1 MSDRAEW
8 VTVSAMYDQRGQGGV
23 PVIARIQDF
32 LKLESASGILLGL
45 AAIAAV
51 LAKNSP
57 FGPLYDGFLAFPI
70 SVSAGD
76 FSIAKPAHLWI
87 NDALMAIFFL
97 LVALEIK
104 RELVEGELSSFDKAL
119 LPLIAAVGGVIVPA
133 LIFAAFN
140 RGDAEALSGWAIP
153 SATDI
158 AFALGVL
165 SLFGSRVPT
174 SLKVFL
180 LAIAIIDDLAAI
192 IIIAIF
198 YTSDLSVQSLML
210 AGGGVGLLVALNL
223 FGVRKAAPFLLVGL
237 LTWVFVLKSGVH
249 ATLAGV
255 VTGLAMPMRP
265 RGQDGQSALHHLEH
279 GLHPWVAFGILPLFA
294 FANAG
299 VSLEGLSLAALLEPV
314 PLGIALGLF
323 VGKQIGVFSFTWA
336 AVKLGLAPRPA
347 DASWLQI
354 YGVSVMCG
362 VGFTMSL
369 FIGALAYEGADAAD
383 AVRLG
388 VLAGS
393 IASALLASAILLVA
407 PGAKPPQREAVRTR
421 LAKAA

>member
-1 MSDRAEW
+1 MRPPCRA
-8 VTVSAMYDQRGQGGV
+8 TRASKGQGGV
-23 PVIARIQDF
+23 PVFAKIQDF
-32 LKLESASGILLGL
+32 LKLESASGILLAL
-45 AAIAAV
+45 AAAAAV
-51 LAKNSP
+51 LVKNSA
-57 FGPLYDGFLAFPI
+57 FAPLYDGFLAVPI
-70 SVSAGD
+70 AVSAGD
-76 FSIAKPAHLWI
+76 FAIAKPAHLWI
-87 NDALMAIFFL
+87 NDALMAVFFL

-104 RELVEGELSSFDKAL
+104 RELIEGELSSVDKAL
-119 LPLIAAVGGVIVPA
+119 LPLIAAIGGVIAPA
-133 LIFAAFN
+133 LIFAAIN
-140 RGDAEALSGWAIP
+140 RGDADALRGWAIP

-165 SLFGSRVPT
+165 SLFGSRVPP

-198 YTSDLSVQSLML
+198 YTSDLSMQSLTL
-210 AGGGVGLLVALNL
+210 AAGGVAALVALNL
-223 FGVRKAAPFLLVGL
+223 FGVRKAAPYLLIGL

-255 VTGLAMPMRP
+255 VTGLAIPMRP
-265 RGQDGQSALHHLEH
+265 RGDDGQSALHHLEH

-299 VSLEGLSLAALLEPV
+299 VSFEGLTVAALVEPI

-323 VGKQIGVFSFTWA
+323 FGKQFGVFVFTFA
-336 AVKLGLAPRPA
+336 AVKLGVVRPPSQ
-347 DASWLQI
+347 ASWLQV
-354 YGVSVMCG
+354 YGVSCMCG

-369 FIGALAYEGADAAD
+369 FIGALAYAGEAAAD

-393 IASALLASAILLVA
+393 VASALLASIILLVA
-407 PGAKPPQREAVRTR
+407 PRAVRSKR
-421 LAKAA
+421 G

>member
-1 MSDRAEW
+1 MA
-8 VTVSAMYDQRGQGGV
+8 
-23 PVIARIQDF
+23 VISKIQDF

-45 AAIAAV
+45 AALIAV
-51 LAKNSP
+51 FAKNSP
-57 FGPLYDGFLAFPI
+57 FAPLYDGFLSIPI
-70 SVSAGD
+70 AVSAGA
-76 FSIAKPAHLWI
+76 FEIAKPAHLWI
-87 NDALMAIFFL
+87 NDGLMAIFFL

-104 RELVEGELSSFDKAL
+104 RELVEGELSSLDKAL
-119 LPLIAAVGGVIVPA
+119 LPLIAAAGGVIVPA
-133 LIFAAFN
+133 LIFAGLN
-140 RGDAEALSGWAIP
+140 RGDAEALRGWAIP

-165 SLFGSRVPT
+165 SMLGSRVPA

-192 IIIAIF
+192 VIIAIF
-198 YTSDLSVQSLML
+198 YTSDLSVLSLTL
-210 AGGGVGLLVALNL
+210 AGCGVATLAALNL
-223 FGVRKAAPFLLVGL
+223 AGVRRAGPFLIVGL

-265 RGQDGQSALHHLEH
+265 RSDGQSALHHLEH

-299 VSLEGLSLAALLEPV
+299 VSLDGVTFAALAAPI

-323 VGKQIGVFSFTWA
+323 IGKQIGVFSFTWA
-336 AVKLGLAPRPA
+336 AVRLGIARRPA

-354 YGVSVMCG
+354 YAVAAMCG

-369 FIGALAYEGADAAD
+369 FIGELAYEGGGAAD
-383 AVRLG
+383 QVRLG

-393 IASALLASAILLVA
+393 IVSAVFATILFLLAPQPA
-407 PGAKPPQREAVRTR
+407 PPKAEAVKKR

>member
-1 MSDRAEW
+1 M
-8 VTVSAMYDQRGQGGV
+8 
-23 PVIARIQDF
+23 PVISRIQDF

-45 AAIAAV
+45 AALMAI

-57 FGPLYDGFLAFPI
+57 FAPLYDGFLGTPMAVSVGAFE
-70 SVSAGD
+70 
-76 FSIAKPAHLWI
+76 IAKPAHLWI
-87 NDALMAIFFL
+87 NDALMAVFFL
-97 LVALEIK
+97 LVGLEIK
-104 RELVEGELSSFDKAL
+104 RELIEGELSSPDKAI
-119 LPLIAAVGGVIVPA
+119 LPLIAAVGGVVVPA
-133 LIFAAFN
+133 LIFAAIN
-140 RGDAEALSGWAIP
+140 RGDPAALAGWAIP

-165 SLFGSRVPT
+165 SMFGSRVPV

-192 IIIAIF
+192 IIIAMF
-198 YTSDLSVQSLML
+198 YTSDLSILSLAL
-210 AGGGVGLLVALNL
+210 AGGGVAGMVALNL
-223 FGVRKAAPFLLVGL
+223 LGVRNAGPFLFLGL

-255 VTGLAMPMRP
+255 VTGLLMPMRP
-265 RGQDGQSALHHLEH
+265 RADGQSALHHLEH

-299 VSLEGLSLAALLEPV
+299 VSLEGLSFADLAAPI

-323 VGKQIGVFSFTWA
+323 IGKQIGVFSFTWA
-336 AVKLGLAPRPA
+336 AVKLGVAKPPA
-347 DASWLQI
+347 GASWLQV
-354 YGVSVMCG
+354 YGVAVMCG

-369 FIGALAYEGADAAD
+369 FIGSLAYEGDAAAAD

-393 IASALLASAILLVA
+393 LASIALASIILLIA
-407 PGAKPPQREAVRTR
+407 PPARQPDRHAVKAR